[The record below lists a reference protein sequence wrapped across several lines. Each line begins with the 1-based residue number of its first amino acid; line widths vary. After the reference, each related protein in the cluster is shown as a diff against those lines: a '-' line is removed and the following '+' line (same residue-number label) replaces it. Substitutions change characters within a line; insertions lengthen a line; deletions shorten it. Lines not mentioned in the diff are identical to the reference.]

1 MKEIKELAHQIRDE
15 LDVAEEYAKCAVK
28 LKADCPTDSATYA
41 ELARDELDH
50 ADKLHKMAVRAIDKA
65 KAGGITVPA
74 AMQTVW
80 DWEHENMV
88 DRMAKIK
95 VMLGMA

>member
-28 LKADCPTDSATYA
+28 AKQEHPSDSAVYS
-41 ELARDELDH
+41 EMARDELDH
-50 ADKLHKMAVRAIDKA
+50 ADKLHKMAVRAIDKQQE
-65 KAGGITVPA
+65 AGAAVPS

-80 DWEHENMV
+80 DWEHENLV

>member
-15 LDVAEEYAKCAVK
+15 LDVAEEYAKDAVK
-28 LKADCPTDSATYA
+28 LKDTSSTDSASYA
-41 ELARDELDH
+41 KMARDELDH
-50 ADKLHKMAVRAIDKA
+50 ADTLHKMAVRAIDKA
-65 KAGGITVPA
+65 KEGGTSVPT
-74 AMQTVW
+74 AMQAVW

-95 VMLGMA
+95 TMLGMA